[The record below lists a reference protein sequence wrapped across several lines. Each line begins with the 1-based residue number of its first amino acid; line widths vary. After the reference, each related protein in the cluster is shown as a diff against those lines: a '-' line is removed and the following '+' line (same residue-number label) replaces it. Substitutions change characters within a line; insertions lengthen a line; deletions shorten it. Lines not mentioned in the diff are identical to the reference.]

1 MATIKKTTYINTEL
15 EWAEAQL
22 KSWKAYVDANPLHE
36 LKDRIEWKPTA
47 KGGMLPMVI
56 ASIEA
61 QGKFVQETM
70 KNYLA
75 LVEVVS
81 PDPSGLSENCVE
93 APVDICTSEL
103 EIPLGSCVIEVE
115 IMRPSESAVCEVE
128 EPSMVGAVVRIVPS
142 G

>member
-1 MATIKKTTYINTEL
+1 MIKKTTYINAEL
-15 EWAEAQL
+15 DWAEQQL
-22 KSWKAYVDANPLHE
+22 NSWKEYVDANPLHT

-75 LVEVVS
+75 LLKEVDVMREKQEAKKVETR
-81 PDPSGLSENCVE
+81 GGAE
-93 APVDICTSEL
+93 
-103 EIPLGSCVIEVE
+103 LGSMAEDFLKG
-115 IMRPSESAVCEVE
+115 RQK
-128 EPSMVGAVVRIVPS
+128 
-142 G
+142 